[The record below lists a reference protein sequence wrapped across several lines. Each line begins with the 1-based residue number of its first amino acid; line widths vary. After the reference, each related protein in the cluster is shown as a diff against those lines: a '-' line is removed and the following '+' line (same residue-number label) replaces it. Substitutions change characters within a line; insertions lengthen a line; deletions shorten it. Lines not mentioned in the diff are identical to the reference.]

1 MGRDMPAASL
11 LSNERWDSLDRLIK
25 RVDLDRWLSS
35 RYAPPAARR
44 ALVALY
50 ALNYELVRVRG
61 AVSEPALGAIRYQW
75 WRDALEELAAG
86 TPPRRHDV
94 ALAAAELIQAGHH
107 TAEGL
112 LRLVDGH
119 EDAFECADRSREPEA
134 TLMMMAARI
143 LAPAHGWGPN
153 IQELAPAFAAARR
166 GPTKAYG
173 PVVPTVPGPIRP
185 AIAHACL
192 REPYARGREPGELGR
207 RIRVFRAM
215 VTGRV

>member
-11 LSNERWDSLDRLIK
+11 VSNERFDSLDRLIK

-35 RYAPPAARR
+35 RYAPPAERR
-44 ALVALY
+44 ALIALY
-50 ALNYELVRVRG
+50 ALNYELVRVR
-61 AVSEPALGAIRYQW
+61 AVVSEPALGAIRFQW
-75 WRDALEELAAG
+75 WRDALEELADGKPA
-86 TPPRRHDV
+86 RRHDV
-94 ALAAAELIQAGHH
+94 ALAAAELIRAGHH

-119 EDAFECADRSREPEA
+119 EDAFESGDRAKEPEA

-143 LAPAHGWGPN
+143 LAPAHGWGPH
-153 IQELAPAFAAARR
+153 IQQLAPAFAAARR
-166 GPTKAYG
+166 GATKAFG
-173 PVVPTVPGPIRP
+173 PVVPPVPSPIRP

-207 RIRVFRAM
+207 RVRVFRAM
-215 VTGRV
+215 LTGRV